1 MIDRMARNWLRIAMW
16 MLTAI
21 ALFESFTVAQSMT
34 LKIIMWSGSGVMF
47 IIGLLKSGEE
57 LLD

>member
-1 MIDRMARNWLRIAMW
+1 MW

-34 LKIIMWSGSGVMF
+34 LKIIMWTGSGVMF
-47 IIGLLKSGEE
+47 IIGLLRSGEE